1 MSVVFAFACLATAG
15 VARAADD
22 AAARI
27 LSVSPTVFFV
37 KEKDSL
43 WQQAELVVENGAAE
57 QELTIDIKAGSA
69 QRSLSLGKVKPGK
82 TTHAIL
88 VPDVPAPT
96 SVTCTLKAADKV
108 LDSQA
113 IDWRPGRHWRI
124 FYVPITHHD
133 LGYTDTIENVL
144 EQYDGFYDNVV
155 RFCEETEDWPE
166 ESRYHYTAE
175 GAWSL
180 QHYVRNRPEAAL
192 AKLRK
197 YVGQGRIEIPALY
210 GNEISGL
217 CGHEELVRL
226 MYPSFQ
232 LKRQLGGEIRT
243 GSITDIPGVS
253 WGLPTV
259 LSGVGVKYFF
269 AGFPTYFQWSG
280 QNVHEFWDA
289 SAVLRHGRPDAF
301 RWEGP
306 DGGSVLLY
314 YQGSYGMLAG
324 GVGPN
329 SYKEIFDDLPATLE
343 DMQQRGSPF
352 DVARFIHNGVDNY
365 PPDVRI
371 SHVAREWN
379 DRWAYPRLIVATNT
393 MFFEALEKQ
402 CGDVR
407 VFRGEVPHTDY
418 AVGATSTAKET
429 CINRGTHDRLP
440 TAEKFAT
447 MAWLL
452 ADYPRPPAEGKWVRE
467 LSSYDDPT
475 RKLGDAYDNM
485 LLYDE
490 HTWGMAHPAGV
501 RQDWSWSDKSR
512 YAYRAAGL
520 ASSILD
526 GSVHALAD
534 RVRLKE
540 DGRHIVVFNPL
551 SLARS
556 DVVRVSG
563 EFGEE
568 PFELVDVETGA
579 KVPGQFV
586 RLDNPLAPLPYAAD
600 RHGRGQFS
608 PAELFDFVF
617 VAENVPPMGWKT
629 YRFMPVKEAAPV
641 AAPVQVGDGTLE
653 NRFFKVTLDPRRGT
667 IRSIIDKELQ
677 RELVDQDAPHQL
689 NQLIVRHVA
698 DGKLESPVEARIE
711 KGPSGLVFSS
721 LTATGAAFG
730 CPQLVQEITLYDRIK
745 RIDLANRVLKDST
758 PTVEAYFAFPFKMD
772 KPEFHFEASNSV
784 IKPLRDQL
792 PGSNSNYYSVQ
803 HWADVADGKLGV
815 TLTGVDSH
823 LMEFGGLW
831 PCYVSQAH
839 HGVTAPDFGRPFA
852 TAEDMAKGHVYAFV
866 LDSNFRTN
874 FPTVQQSDLLFRYS
888 IGVHPG
894 DWRTGYPRDFGWA
907 ACNPLVPVVIGG
919 TREGPLEPRGSFCEV
934 AEPNVLV
941 LTLKRAEDGRGVILR
956 LIETEGK
963 AATATVRLPLVNVKK
978 ATQTNLAEEDQA
990 ELPSEP
996 HGVRVPIKPFGIATV
1011 RLETK

>member
-1 MSVVFAFACLATAG
+1 MSGITKAFLSQCSLKQAEMPRPRLRVGMSVVLALACLVTAG
-15 VARAADD
+15 VARASDD
-22 AAARI
+22 AAAKI
-27 LSVSPTVFFV
+27 VSVSPTVFFV

-88 VPDVPAPT
+88 VPDVPTPT
-96 SVTCTLKAADKV
+96 SVTCTLKAGDKM

-124 FYVPITHHD
+124 FYVPVTHHD

-144 EQYDGFYDNVV
+144 EQYNGFYDNVV

-180 QHYVRNRPEAAL
+180 QHYVRNRPEAAI

-429 CINRGTHDRLP
+429 CVNRGTHDRLP

-467 LSSYDDPT
+467 LSSYDNPT

-501 RQDWSWSDKSR
+501 RQDWNWSDKSH

-568 PFELVDVETGA
+568 PFELVDVETGT

-629 YRFMPVKEAAPV
+629 YRFMPVKTAAPAV
-641 AAPVQVGDGTLE
+641 APVQVGDGTLE
-653 NRFFKVTLDPRRGT
+653 NRFFKITLDPKRGT

-689 NQLIVRHVA
+689 NQLIVRRVA
-698 DGKLESPVEARIE
+698 DGKLESPAEATNRE
-711 KGPSGLVFSS
+711 GAERAGVFEPGGNRRGLRLSRVGARDHALRPDQADRPGQPRAEGLDADRRGLLRVPLQDGQARVPLRGVRQRHQAAAGPVARLE
-721 LTATGAAFG
+721 LELLLGAALGRRRRRQAGRDAHRRRFASDG
-730 CPQLVQEITLYDRIK
+730 IRRAV
-745 RIDLANRVLKDST
+745 AVLR
-758 PTVEAYFAFPFKMD
+758 FAGAPRRHGAGLR
-772 KPEFHFEASNSV
+772 P
-784 IKPLRDQL
+784 PLRHRGRHGQGPRVRLRAGQQFPHELSHRPAERPAVSLLDRRS
-792 PGSNSNYYSVQ
+792 PGRLEDRLSSRLRLGGVQ
-803 HWADVADGKLGV
+803 PAGAR
-815 TLTGVDSH
+815 
-823 LMEFGGLW
+823 
-831 PCYVSQAH
+831 
-839 HGVTAPDFGRPFA
+839 GRRRHA
-852 TAEDMAKGHVYAFV
+852 
-866 LDSNFRTN
+866 
-874 FPTVQQSDLLFRYS
+874 
-888 IGVHPG
+888 
-894 DWRTGYPRDFGWA
+894 
-907 ACNPLVPVVIGG
+907 
-919 TREGPLEPRGSFCEV
+919 RGS
-934 AEPNVLV
+934 A
-941 LTLKRAEDGRGVILR
+941 RAARELLRGGRSPTCLC
-956 LIETEGK
+956 
-963 AATATVRLPLVNVKK
+963 
-978 ATQTNLAEEDQA
+978 
-990 ELPSEP
+990 
-996 HGVRVPIKPFGIATV
+996 
-1011 RLETK
+1011 